1 MPLPAIV
8 ERALADPVT
17 DIGQLTRTERAALR
31 RYVQRGCLARGQGG
45 PYPSLKTV
53 YAVPGYD
60 FVGERRRT
68 LQRMLDGRTLPTEE
82 VTRMGE

>member
-1 MPLPAIV
+1 VTLPAIV

-17 DIGQLTRTERAALR
+17 DIGQLTKAERAALR
-31 RYVQRGCLARGQGG
+31 RYVQRGCLACGQGG

-60 FVGERRRT
+60 FVGERRRA
-68 LQRMLDGRTLPTEE
+68 LQHMLSGRVVLAESGVSVEE
-82 VTRMGE
+82 